1 MLSPENVSV
10 AIAAA
15 LHAGRVLRE
24 KLDTVR
30 DIRHKGFRD
39 IVTDADV
46 AAQAVVV
53 RRLRRALG
61 RDVLILAE
69 EGIGLELRQRAVKAP
84 VWVIDPLDGTSN
96 YARGFPIFAVSIGL
110 VVGGRAVLGVIFD
123 PLRNELFV
131 GEAGRGATL
140 RVGSRA
146 PVPLAVSRVARVG
159 QAMIGSGWPRD
170 GAPLRRMQA
179 SIRTLVGHCQ
189 KVRTHGSAA
198 LNLAYVAAGRLDAAA
213 HLDIQPW
220 DMAAGVALIEAA
232 GGRVTTPHGRRWS
245 LAATGLLATNRLLHA
260 PLRRILN
267 WAEDAGRK
275 TAV

>member
-1 MLSPENVSV
+1 MPSPENVAV

-15 LHAGRVLRE
+15 LQAGRILRE
-24 KLDTVR
+24 KLDTAR
-30 DIRHKGFRD
+30 DIRQKGFRD

-53 RRLRRALG
+53 RQLRRAFG

-84 VWVIDPLDGTSN
+84 IWVIDPLDGTSN

-110 VVGGRAVLGVIFD
+110 VVAGRAVLGVIFD
-123 PLRNELFV
+123 PLRSELYV
-131 GEAGRGATL
+131 GQAGRGATL
-140 RVGSRA
+140 RIGRRA
-146 PVPLAVSRVARVG
+146 PVPLTVSRVAQVG
-159 QAMIGSGWPRD
+159 QAMIGSGWPRAGD
-170 GAPLRRMQA
+170 PLRRMQA
-179 SIRTLVGHCQ
+179 SIQTLVGHCQ

-232 GGRVTTPHGRRWS
+232 GGRVTAPDGRRWS
-245 LAATGLLATNRLLHA
+245 LATTGLLATNGKLHA
-260 PLRRILN
+260 PLRRILA
-267 WAEDAGRK
+267 W
-275 TAV
+275 